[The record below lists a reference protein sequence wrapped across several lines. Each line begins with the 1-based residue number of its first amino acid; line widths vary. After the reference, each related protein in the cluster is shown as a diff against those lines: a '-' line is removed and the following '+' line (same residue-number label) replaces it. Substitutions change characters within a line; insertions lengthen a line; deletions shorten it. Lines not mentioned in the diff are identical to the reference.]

1 MNLFGGRIVD
11 ERVDADQIEIE
22 FVPARIDYT
31 EEKYGRCLFLSFSG
45 YDEDNGTGEDE
56 SSYPFMQT
64 YSIQS
69 IEAGEK
75 EKKAEYY
82 DRIYVGFWD
91 GAQNTRGKLPYPQV
105 EDIEIM
111 EDWSNFQYL
120 HFNMRLNNRQLNSR
134 RIVHHIDTAKKTT
147 FKFIA
152 DAIPNVRSVFVIHG
166 KKYICE
172 KITATFSEQGMS
184 QLLKGVFY
192 PITE

>member
-1 MNLFGGRIVD
+1 M
-11 ERVDADQIEIE
+11 
-22 FVPARIDYT
+22 
-31 EEKYGRCLFLSFSG
+31 EE
-45 YDEDNGTGEDE
+45 
-56 SSYPFMQT
+56 
-64 YSIQS
+64 
-69 IEAGEK
+69 
-75 EKKAEYY
+75 
-82 DRIYVGFWD
+82 
-91 GAQNTRGKLPYPQV
+91 
-105 EDIEIM
+105 
-111 EDWSNFQYL
+111 WSNFQYL